1 MPSKPRRTITDPKAL
16 RAMAHPLR
24 WRLLE
29 LINRM
34 GTATATQCA
43 HEVGESVANCSYHL
57 NILAKY
63 EYIEE
68 AEGGQGRE
76 KPWQIVHEGHSWSDM
91 GLDTE
96 GALAAEAASEA
107 FLEFTFAELR
117 RRFRVAS
124 HEPDEWRKAIGS
136 SDSSEF
142 LTAAEVTAMHEEILA
157 IMQRHK
163 DRRDNPELRP
173 EGARPVHF
181 FLTATVAPRIKSD

>member
-24 WRLLE
+24 WKLLE
-29 LINRM
+29 LISRE
-34 GTATATQCA
+34 GKATATQCA
-43 HEVGESVANCSYHL
+43 RAVGESVANCSYHL

-63 EYIEE
+63 DYVEE

-76 KPWQIVHEGHSWSDM
+76 KPWQIVHEGHSWSDI

-107 FLEFTFAELR
+107 YLEFTFAELR

-124 HEPDEWRKAIGS
+124 LEPDEWREATGIR
-136 SDSSEF
+136 DSSEF
-142 LTAAEVTAMHEEILA
+142 LTAAELAAAQEEIIA
-157 IMQRHK
+157 IMRRHK

-181 FLTATVAPRIKSD
+181 LLTTTVAPRINSE